1 MTTIVSLRKNNKVY
15 IGGDGQVTL
24 GNTIIKSDAR
34 KIRKINGNKVL
45 IGFAGAT
52 ADAFTLMDL
61 FEQQFKSNN
70 NNIDNA
76 VISFTKIWRTDKML
90 RKLEAFLIVA
100 DCKKSFIISGSGDV
114 IQKKDDLLAIGSGG
128 NYAYS
133 AAKALLENTDLD
145 GEEII
150 KKSLSIASEIC
161 IYTNNEQIIESIEY

>member
-1 MTTIVSLRKNNKVY
+1 
-15 IGGDGQVTL
+15 
-24 GNTIIKSDAR
+24 
-34 KIRKINGNKVL
+34 
-45 IGFAGAT
+45 
-52 ADAFTLMDL
+52 
-61 FEQQFKSNN
+61 
-70 NNIDNA
+70 
-76 VISFTKIWRTDKML
+76 ML

-114 IQKKDDLLAIGSGG
+114 IQKNDDLLAIGSGG